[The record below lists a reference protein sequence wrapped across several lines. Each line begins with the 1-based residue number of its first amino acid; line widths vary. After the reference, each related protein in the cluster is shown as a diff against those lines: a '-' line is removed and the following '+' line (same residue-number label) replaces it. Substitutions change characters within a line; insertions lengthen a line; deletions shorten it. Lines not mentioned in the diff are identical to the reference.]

1 MKLKSTLVAMFSL
14 ATLTVSQAFYTID
27 FNALVPTGEFSIGD
41 TISSN
46 AELDIEVD
54 GYGTVTFLNNSNST
68 VGDNVLVIGEKYSNG
83 EGSTSSLEMESGESV
98 TVIFKGDTV
107 TNVQAGFAGASAT
120 PFFDTGALIAVEE
133 GVTYT
138 AMTIDVATITQQYGD
153 SDGVGDGV
161 GLEFITWNVVPEPSS
176 AALGAIG
183 LSMILFRRRSV

>member
-68 VGDNVLVIGEKYSNG
+68 VGDNVLVIGETYTNG

-120 PFFDTGALIAVEE
+120 PFDTGALIAVEE

-138 AMTIDVATITQQYGD
+138 AMTIDVATITQQYGG
-153 SDGVGDGV
+153 SDGV

-183 LSMILFRRRSV
+183 LTMILFRRRSV